1 MMDPLTREVLVCAE
15 EAEAK
20 SRQIIRDAQE
30 LLRRAR
36 LRATGRK
43 QRLREFEEALSFKY
57 VTRRD
62 NHIGRQLSVVARTA
76 PLAPAPASTN
86 GLD

>member
-1 MMDPLTREVLVCAE
+1 MDPLTREVLVCAE
-15 EAEAK
+15 ETEAN

-43 QRLREFEEALSFKY
+43 QRLKEFEETLSLKY
-57 VTRRD
+57 IARH
-62 NHIGRQLSVVARTA
+62 NHIGQQLSVARTA
-76 PLAPAPASTN
+76 PLAPPPTSTN